1 MNDSEK
7 SPISIIEIENAAVAA
22 YRHQH
27 KIYLMSKRLIKAY
40 ERVIATAL
48 KEHGENSLD
57 LGRAEIPEEFKCE
70 IENISLNGNGICDG
84 SVDPYFWDE
93 ACIYFT
99 PMGLK
104 DHSSF
109 KGSKYDEPFDCLF
122 EKILGAVKFIYKTD
136 RLKYEDELERRR
148 NSYKKCCSDCSREEK
163 LETLVHEYLV
173 NYLKNTAGKAFVLHK
188 PLIFENYQSPIYGR
202 SDNIAL
208 TGISLSSDNELIG
221 SLVLLPQYVFD
232 GPIPS
237 GEPIPFDEPTPFKEK
252 ISIKTDRLITE
263 SGNSFEFSQLNE
275 EFRPHFNLGD
285 LYINY
290 GPTLRRIINE
300 YDVHPIYFDD
310 QPFSLPVLIYSIIPI
325 DYTLEESDDVFSF
338 YRNGIK
344 ITTPLGTPFETS
356 NSELAER
363 ILTDLKE
370 YGDDFTSHSILPLHG
385 AHLDLMSRK
394 DDAPLS
400 YEEDKIISNIKSP
413 DYLHEEA
420 PTIEFFEPRNWWN
433 GNYGSR
439 FGMLGSPQF
448 MENME
453 RFADSLT
460 PNQIFVEA
468 VIQDYTDNYSCLLS
482 SFCFYAGLDSNPE
495 IEDLAGED
503 GIESG
508 ALDYINNLKFYFH
521 LENV

>member
-1 MNDSEK
+1 MNDLEK
-7 SPISIIEIENAAVAA
+7 KYPISIIEIENAAVAA

-70 IENISLNGNGICDG
+70 IENISLNGDGICDG
-84 SVDPYFWDE
+84 SVDPFFRDE

-99 PMGLK
+99 PMGLT
-104 DHSSF
+104 DRSSI
-109 KGSKYDEPFDCLF
+109 KGCKYDEPFDCLF
-122 EKILGAVKFIYKTD
+122 EKILSAVKYIYKAD
-136 RLKYEDELERRR
+136 CLKYEDELERRR
-148 NSYKKCCSDCSREEK
+148 NSYQKCCSDCSREEK

-173 NYLKNTAGKAFVLHK
+173 NYLKNTAEKAFVLPK
-188 PLIFENYQSPIYGR
+188 PLIFEDYQSPVYGQY
-202 SDNIAL
+202 DYITL
-208 TGISLSSDNELIG
+208 TKISLSDEDELIG
-221 SLVLLPQYVFD
+221 VLERSSHRLLDEP
-232 GPIPS
+232 PIN
-237 GEPIPFDEPTPFKEK
+237 IPFEEK

-263 SGNSFEFSQLNE
+263 SGNSYYFSRSNDGSPLV
-275 EFRPHFNLGD
+275 FLRLGD
-285 LYINY
+285 LYSKY
-290 GPTLRRIINE
+290 GPTLRRIINKH
-300 YDVHPIYFDD
+300 DPIHFDD

-325 DYTLEESDDVFSF
+325 DYTLRESGDVFSF

-344 ITTPLGTPFETS
+344 ITTPLGSPLETS
-356 NSELAER
+356 NRELAER
-363 ILTDLKE
+363 ILTALKK
-370 YGDDFTSHSILPLHG
+370 YGNDFTSNSILPLHG
-385 AHLDLMSRK
+385 AHLDLMNKK

-400 YEEDKIISNIKSP
+400 YDEYKIISKIKSP

-420 PTIEFFEPRNWWN
+420 PTIVYFTSEDWWN

-439 FGMLGSPQF
+439 FGMQGSPQF
-448 MENME
+448 MDNMKK
-453 RFADSLT
+453 FADALT

-468 VIQDYTDNYSCLLS
+468 FIQDYGTDSFLS

-508 ALDYINNLKFYFH
+508 ALDFINNLKFYFH

>member
-1 MNDSEK
+1 MNNSEK
-7 SPISIIEIENAAVAA
+7 YPISIIEIENAAVAA

-99 PMGLK
+99 PMGLT

-173 NYLKNTAGKAFVLHK
+173 NYLKNTAGKAFVLPK
-188 PLIFENYQSPIYGR
+188 PLVFEDYQSPVYGQF
-202 SDNIAL
+202 DYITL
-208 TGISLSSDNELIG
+208 TKISLSDEDELKGTLEPSPQHVSD
-221 SLVLLPQYVFD
+221 
-232 GPIPS
+232 
-237 GEPIPFDEPTPFKEK
+237 EPINTPFEEK
-252 ISIKTDRLITE
+252 ISIETDKIVTE
-263 SGNSFEFSQLNE
+263 SGNSFEFSQSNE
-275 EFRPHFNLGD
+275 GIFLYYDLGY
-285 LYINY
+285 LYSNY
-290 GPTLRRIINE
+290 GPTLRAIINKH
-300 YDVHPIYFDD
+300 HPIHFDD

-325 DYTLEESDDVFSF
+325 DYTLEESGDVFSF

-356 NSELAER
+356 NRELAER
-363 ILTDLKE
+363 ILTALKK
-370 YGDDFTSHSILPLHG
+370 YGNDFTSNSILPLHG
-385 AHLDLMSRK
+385 AYLDLMNKK

-400 YEEDKIISNIKSP
+400 YDEEKIISNIKSP

-420 PTIEFFEPRNWWN
+420 PTIEFFTPRNWWN

-448 MENME
+448 MENMKK
-453 RFADSLT
+453 FADALT

-468 VIQDYTDNYSCLLS
+468 FIQDYGTDSILS

-508 ALDYINNLKFYFH
+508 ALDFINNLKFYFH

>member
-1 MNDSEK
+1 MNDLEK
-7 SPISIIEIENAAVAA
+7 KYPISITEIENAAVAA

-27 KIYLMSKRLIKAY
+27 KIYLLANRLIGAY

-84 SVDPYFWDE
+84 SVPSFYCDE

-99 PMGLK
+99 PMGLT
-104 DHSSF
+104 DYSSF
-109 KGSKYDEPFDCLF
+109 KGYKYDEPFNCLF
-122 EKILGAVKFIYKTD
+122 EKILNAVKFIYKTD

-163 LETLVHEYLV
+163 LEDLVHEYLV
-173 NYLKNTAGKAFVLHK
+173 NYLKNTAGKAFVLPK
-188 PLIFENYQSPIYGR
+188 PLIFEDYQSPVYGQY
-202 SDNIAL
+202 DYITL
-208 TGISLSSDNELIG
+208 TKISLSDEDELIG
-221 SLVLLPQYVFD
+221 ALERSPQRLLD
-232 GPIPS
+232 ESPIN
-237 GEPIPFDEPTPFKEK
+237 IPFEEK

-263 SGNSFEFSQLNE
+263 SGNSFYFSRSNGGSPLV
-275 EFRPHFNLGD
+275 FLRLGD
-285 LYINY
+285 LYSKY

-300 YDVHPIYFDD
+300 HDPIHFDD

-325 DYTLEESDDVFSF
+325 DYTLRESGDVFSF
-338 YRNGIK
+338 YRNEIK
-344 ITTPLGTPFETS
+344 ITTPLGSPLETS
-356 NSELAER
+356 NRELAER
-363 ILTDLKE
+363 ILTALKK
-370 YGDDFTSHSILPLHG
+370 YGNDFTSNSILPLHG
-385 AHLDLMSRK
+385 AHLDLMNKK

-400 YEEDKIISNIKSP
+400 YDEDKIISKIKSP

-420 PTIEFFEPRNWWN
+420 PTIEFFTSEDWWN

-439 FGMLGSPQF
+439 FGMQGSPQF
-448 MENME
+448 MDNMKK
-453 RFADSLT
+453 FADALT

-468 VIQDYTDNYSCLLS
+468 FIQDYGTDSILS
-482 SFCFYAGLDSNPE
+482 AFCFYAGLDSNPE

-503 GIESG
+503 GVESG
-508 ALDYINNLKFYFH
+508 ALDFINNLKFYFH

>member
-1 MNDSEK
+1 MNDLEK
-7 SPISIIEIENAAVAA
+7 KYPISIIEIENAAVAA

-70 IENISLNGNGICDG
+70 IENISLNGDGICDG
-84 SVDPYFWDE
+84 SVDPFFRDE

-99 PMGLK
+99 PMGLT
-104 DHSSF
+104 DRSSI
-109 KGSKYDEPFDCLF
+109 KGCKYDEPFDCLF
-122 EKILGAVKFIYKTD
+122 EKILSAVKYIYKAD
-136 RLKYEDELERRR
+136 CLKYEDELERRR
-148 NSYKKCCSDCSREEK
+148 NSYQKCCSDCSREEK

-173 NYLKNTAGKAFVLHK
+173 NYLKNTAEKAFVLPK
-188 PLIFENYQSPIYGR
+188 PLIFEDYQSPVYGQY
-202 SDNIAL
+202 DYITL
-208 TGISLSSDNELIG
+208 TKISLSDEDELIG
-221 SLVLLPQYVFD
+221 VLERSSQRLLDEP
-232 GPIPS
+232 PIN
-237 GEPIPFDEPTPFKEK
+237 IPFEEK

-263 SGNSFEFSQLNE
+263 SGNSYYFSRSNDGSPLV
-275 EFRPHFNLGD
+275 FLRLGD
-285 LYINY
+285 LYSKY
-290 GPTLRRIINE
+290 GPTLRRIINKH
-300 YDVHPIYFDD
+300 DPIHFDD

-325 DYTLEESDDVFSF
+325 DYTLRESGDVFSF

-344 ITTPLGTPFETS
+344 ITTPLGSPLETS
-356 NSELAER
+356 NRELAER
-363 ILTDLKE
+363 ILTALKK
-370 YGDDFTSHSILPLHG
+370 YGNDFTSNSILPLHG
-385 AHLDLMSRK
+385 AHLDLMNKK

-400 YEEDKIISNIKSP
+400 YDEYKIISKIKSP
-413 DYLHEEA
+413 DYLHEED
-420 PTIEFFEPRNWWN
+420 PTIVYFTSEDWWN

-439 FGMLGSPQF
+439 FGMQGSPQF
-448 MENME
+448 MDNMKK
-453 RFADSLT
+453 FADALT

-468 VIQDYTDNYSCLLS
+468 FIQDYGTDSFLS

-508 ALDYINNLKFYFH
+508 ALDFINNLNFYFH

>member
-1 MNDSEK
+1 MNDLEK
-7 SPISIIEIENAAVAA
+7 KYPISITEIENAAVAA

-27 KIYLMSKRLIKAY
+27 KIYLLANRLVGAY

-70 IENISLNGNGICDG
+70 IENISLNGDGICDG
-84 SVDPYFWDE
+84 SVDPFFRDE

-99 PMGLK
+99 PMGLI
-104 DHSSF
+104 DRSSI
-109 KGSKYDEPFDCLF
+109 KGCKYDEPFDCLF
-122 EKILGAVKFIYKTD
+122 EKILSAVKYIYKAD
-136 RLKYEDELERRR
+136 CLKYEDELERRR
-148 NSYKKCCSDCSREEK
+148 NSYQKCCSDCSREKK

-173 NYLKNTAGKAFVLHK
+173 NYLKNTIGKSFVLPK
-188 PLIFENYQSPIYGR
+188 PLVFEDYQSPVYGQF
-202 SDNIAL
+202 DHITL
-208 TGISLSSDNELIG
+208 TKISLSDEDELIG
-221 SLVLLPQYVFD
+221 TLEPSPQHVSD
-232 GPIPS
+232 
-237 GEPIPFDEPTPFKEK
+237 EPINTPFEEK
-252 ISIKTDRLITE
+252 ISIETDKIVTE
-263 SGNSFEFSQLNE
+263 SGNSFEFSQSNE
-275 EFRPHFNLGD
+275 GIFLYYDLGY
-285 LYINY
+285 LYSNY
-290 GPTLRRIINE
+290 GPTLRAIINKHHQ
-300 YDVHPIYFDD
+300 VFFND
-310 QPFSLPVLIYSIIPI
+310 QPISLPILIYSIIPI
-325 DYTLEESDDVFSF
+325 DYTLKKSGDVFSF
-338 YRNGIK
+338 YRNDIK
-344 ITTPLGTPFETS
+344 ITTPLGSPLETS
-356 NSELAER
+356 NRELAER
-363 ILTDLKE
+363 ILTALKK
-370 YGDDFTSHSILPLHG
+370 YGNDFTSNSILPLHG
-385 AHLDLMSRK
+385 AHLDLMNKK

-400 YEEDKIISNIKSP
+400 YDEDKIISNIKSP

-448 MENME
+448 MENMKK
-453 RFADSLT
+453 FADALT

-468 VIQDYTDNYSCLLS
+468 IIQDGGTSIFSCILS

-508 ALDYINNLKFYFH
+508 ALDFINNLKFYFH

>member
-1 MNDSEK
+1 MNDLEK
-7 SPISIIEIENAAVAA
+7 KYPISITEIENAAVAA

-27 KIYLMSKRLIKAY
+27 KIYLLANRLIGAY

-84 SVDPYFWDE
+84 SVPSFYWDE

-99 PMGLK
+99 PMGLT
-104 DHSSF
+104 DYSSF
-109 KGSKYDEPFDCLF
+109 KGYKYDEPFNCLF
-122 EKILGAVKFIYKTD
+122 EKILNAVKFIYKTD

-163 LETLVHEYLV
+163 LEDLVHEYLV
-173 NYLKNTAGKAFVLHK
+173 NYLKNTAGKAFVLPK
-188 PLIFENYQSPIYGR
+188 PLIFEDYQSPVYGQY
-202 SDNIAL
+202 DYITL
-208 TGISLSSDNELIG
+208 TKISLSDEDELIG
-221 SLVLLPQYVFD
+221 ALERSPQRLLD
-232 GPIPS
+232 ESPIN
-237 GEPIPFDEPTPFKEK
+237 IPFEEK

-263 SGNSFEFSQLNE
+263 SGNSFYFSRSNGGSPLV
-275 EFRPHFNLGD
+275 FLRLGD
-285 LYINY
+285 LYSKY

-300 YDVHPIYFDD
+300 HDPIHFDD

-325 DYTLEESDDVFSF
+325 DYTLRESGDVFSF
-338 YRNGIK
+338 YRNEIK
-344 ITTPLGTPFETS
+344 ITTPLGSPLETS
-356 NSELAER
+356 NRELAER
-363 ILTDLKE
+363 ILTALKK
-370 YGDDFTSHSILPLHG
+370 YGNDFTSNSILPLHG
-385 AHLDLMSRK
+385 AHLDLMNKK

-400 YEEDKIISNIKSP
+400 YDEDKIISKIKSP

-420 PTIEFFEPRNWWN
+420 PTIEFFTSEDWWN

-439 FGMLGSPQF
+439 FGMQGSPQF
-448 MENME
+448 MDNMKK
-453 RFADSLT
+453 FADALT

-468 VIQDYTDNYSCLLS
+468 FIQDYGTDSILS
-482 SFCFYAGLDSNPE
+482 AFCFYAGLDAYPE

-503 GIESG
+503 GVESG
-508 ALDYINNLKFYFH
+508 ALDFINNLKFYFH